1 MTIIEQRLVQSL
13 QSDTDSIA
21 YTPSPSSIEH
31 RLNAMYQELR
41 CCDSTFPFTSAVM
54 FKKSILAASDQ
65 DAELAYWQSIA
76 KRR

>member
-1 MTIIEQRLVQSL
+1 MTMVEHHLNESLETEQAPIVV
-13 QSDTDSIA
+13 
-21 YTPSPSSIEH
+21 TPARDSIEH

-41 CCDSTFPFTSAVM
+41 CAHPAFPFTSATM
-54 FKKSILAASDQ
+54 FKKSILSAGDQ